1 MHVFVMAASLR
12 RASFNRKLAG
22 IAAQIARTCGVE
34 VELADFA
41 DYLMPLYDGDSESS
55 SGMPDGA
62 RMLSTHI
69 KTADALIFS
78 APEYNNS
85 ISGPF
90 KNAIDWLSREKPYP
104 LVGKPLLLMAASSG
118 RGAGLVGL
126 AAGRIPLA
134 YLGAHVYPG
143 TLGVGL
149 GATAFAED
157 GSRLK
162 DDGMQK
168 SLEILVADF
177 LAHAARTAPA
187 RRPTTKT

>member
-1 MHVFVMAASLR
+1 MRVFVMAASLR
-12 RASFNRKLAG
+12 RASYNRKLAA
-22 IAAQIARTCGVE
+22 IAARVAQMQGVE
-34 VELADFA
+34 VELADFT
-41 DYLMPLYDGDSESS
+41 DYAMPLYDGDIEAS

-62 RMLSTHI
+62 LALSTRI
-69 KTADALIFS
+69 KAADALVFS

-104 LVGKPLLLMAASSG
+104 LTGKPLLLMAASSG

-126 AAGRIPLA
+126 AAGRVPLS

-143 TLGVGL
+143 TLGVGSS
-149 GATAFAED
+149 ATAFAED

-168 SLEILVADF
+168 SLETLIAAF

-187 RRPTTKT
+187 RS